1 MDSGHELRRL
11 SQYLPVLPADI
22 ADRITEALA
31 SESARRR
38 QLRARSSR
46 IRVPVPRQRNGAAQP
61 VASYVPEQRTA
72 ADPV

>member
-22 ADRITEALA
+22 ADRIAAALA
-31 SESARRR
+31 AEAVRRT

-46 IRVPVPRQRNGAAQP
+46 GRMAVPRQRNGAAEP
-61 VASYVPEQRTA
+61 VASYVPAQRTA
-72 ADPV
+72 VDPV